1 MMKKFRYVLVTALVL
16 GSIPGCG
23 RRAPESSSEEKTEA
37 TEESSAG
44 GETKTESEKKETVKF
59 DRESKQVQEKTKKIE
74 DLVDKYFYFEEDG
87 AKQEESYFDGI
98 MSGLDDPYSCYYT
111 KEEYKRM
118 KEDDAGSF
126 SGIGATLQQDQET
139 GVVVVVDAMEGNPAE
154 KAGVMDDDKIVQVDD
169 TELTIDMDLDSVVS
183 IIRGPKGS
191 TVHIKVYRD
200 SDKKYHEFDIV
211 RDDIKVDTV
220 EHEVTKSNLG
230 YISVSQFINT
240 TEADFKAA
248 VDDLVSQG
256 VTGLVIDMRSNP
268 GGFVTSATSMADYL
282 IEDDLQA
289 DGAEKKGLLLQ
300 TKDKN
305 GKVDDEIVC
314 QDGHS
319 VDLPMVVLVNGNT
332 ASASEIFTGIMR
344 DYKKATI
351 IGTKTY
357 GKGIVQQVI
366 PLDDGSAIKIT
377 IAKYFIPSGTDI
389 HKIGIEPDKEV
400 EYEEL
405 ATDSDATEESGAD
418 DTQEQAAFDEL
429 TK

>member
-1 MMKKFRYVLVTALVL
+1 MMKKKLRVILAMSLAFGMV
-16 GSIPGCG
+16 SGCG

-37 TEESSAG
+37 V
-44 GETKTESEKKETVKF
+44 TESTTEKSEDSEEKETVEF
-59 DRESKQVQEKTKKIE
+59 DRDSKDVQDKTKKIE
-74 DLVDKYFYFEEDG
+74 DYIDKYFYFDEDG
-87 AKQEESYFDGI
+87 EKQEESYFDGI
-98 MSGLDDPYSCYYT
+98 MEGLDDPYSCYYT
-111 KEEYKRM
+111 KEEYERM
-118 KEDDAGSF
+118 KEDDSGSF
-126 SGIGATLQQDQET
+126 SGIGATLQQDVET
-139 GVVVVVDAMEGNPAE
+139 GVVVVVKPMKGNPAE
-154 KAGVMDDDKIVQVDD
+154 KAGVLAEDKIVQVDE
-169 TELTIDMDLDSVVS
+169 TELTTDMDLDSVVS

-191 TVHIKVYRD
+191 TVHLKIYRD

-220 EHEVTKSNLG
+220 EYNKISEANIG
-230 YISVSQFINT
+230 YIYVSQFINT
-240 TEADFKAA
+240 TAEDFMAA
-248 VDDLVSQG
+248 VDDLQSQG
-256 VTGLVIDMRSNP
+256 VEALVIDMRSNP
-268 GGFVTSATSMADYL
+268 GGFVKAATTMADYL
-282 IEDDLQA
+282 VEDDLLA
-289 DGAEKKGLLLQ
+289 DGAEKNGLLLQ

-332 ASASEIFTGIMR
+332 ASASEIFTGIMK

-389 HKIGIEPDKEV
+389 HKVGIEPDKVV
-400 EYEEL
+400 EYEQIASDTDA
-405 ATDSDATEESGAD
+405 ATID
-418 DTQEQAAFDEL
+418 DTQEQAALEEL
-429 TK
+429 TE

>member
-1 MMKKFRYVLVTALVL
+1 MMKKKLRVILAISLAFGMV
-16 GSIPGCG
+16 SGCG

-37 TEESSAG
+37 V
-44 GETKTESEKKETVKF
+44 TESTTEKSEDSEEKETVEF
-59 DRESKQVQEKTKKIE
+59 DRDSKDVQDKTKKIE
-74 DLVDKYFYFEEDG
+74 DYIDKYFYFDEDG
-87 AKQEESYFDGI
+87 EKQEESYFDGI
-98 MSGLDDPYSCYYT
+98 MEGLDDPYSCYYT
-111 KEEYKRM
+111 KEEYERM
-118 KEDDAGSF
+118 KEDDSGSF
-126 SGIGATLQQDQET
+126 SGIGATLQQDVET
-139 GVVVVVDAMEGNPAE
+139 GVVVVVKPMKGNPAE
-154 KAGVMDDDKIVQVDD
+154 KAGVLAEDKIVQVDE
-169 TELTIDMDLDSVVS
+169 TELTTDMDLDSVVS

-191 TVHIKVYRD
+191 TVHLKIYRD

-220 EHEVTKSNLG
+220 EYNKISEANIG
-230 YISVSQFINT
+230 YIYVSQFINT
-240 TEADFKAA
+240 TAEDFMAA
-248 VDDLVSQG
+248 VDDLQSQG
-256 VTGLVIDMRSNP
+256 VEALVIDMRSNP
-268 GGFVTSATSMADYL
+268 GGFVKAATTMADYL
-282 IEDDLQA
+282 VEDDLLA
-289 DGAEKKGLLLQ
+289 DGAEKNGLLLQ

-332 ASASEIFTGIMR
+332 ASASEIFTGIMK

-389 HKIGIEPDKEV
+389 HKVGIEPDKVV
-400 EYEEL
+400 EYEQIASDTDA
-405 ATDSDATEESGAD
+405 ATID
-418 DTQEQAAFDEL
+418 DTQEQAALEEL
-429 TK
+429 TE

>member
-1 MMKKFRYVLVTALVL
+1 MMKKKLRVILAMSLAFGMV
-16 GSIPGCG
+16 SGCG

-37 TEESSAG
+37 VTDSTTE
-44 GETKTESEKKETVKF
+44 KSEDSEEKETVEF
-59 DRESKQVQEKTKKIE
+59 DRDSKDVQDKTKKIE
-74 DLVDKYFYFEEDG
+74 DYIDKYFYFDEDG
-87 AKQEESYFDGI
+87 EKQEESYFDGI
-98 MSGLDDPYSCYYT
+98 MEGLDDPYSCYYT
-111 KEEYKRM
+111 KEEYDRM
-118 KEDDAGSF
+118 KEDDSGSF
-126 SGIGATLQQDQET
+126 SGIGATLQQDVET
-139 GVVVVVDAMEGNPAE
+139 GVVVVVKPMKGNPAE
-154 KAGVMDDDKIVQVDD
+154 KAGVLAEDKIVQVDE
-169 TELTIDMDLDSVVS
+169 TELTTDMDLDSVVS

-191 TVHIKVYRD
+191 TVHLKIYRD

-220 EHEVTKSNLG
+220 EYSKIEEANIG
-230 YISVSQFINT
+230 YIYVSQFINT
-240 TEADFKAA
+240 TAEDFMAA
-248 VDDLVSQG
+248 VDDLQSQG
-256 VTGLVIDMRSNP
+256 VESLVIDMRSNP
-268 GGFVTSATSMADYL
+268 GGFVKAATTMADYL
-282 IEDDLQA
+282 VEDDLLA
-289 DGAEKKGLLLQ
+289 DGAEKNGLLLQ

-332 ASASEIFTGIMR
+332 ASASEIFTGIMK

-389 HKIGIEPDKEV
+389 HKVGIEPDKVV
-400 EYEEL
+400 EYEPLSSE
-405 ATDSDATEESGAD
+405 TDASKVD
-418 DTQEQAAFDEL
+418 DTQEQSALEEL
-429 TK
+429 TE

>member
-1 MMKKFRYVLVTALVL
+1 MMKKKLRVILAMSLAFGMV
-16 GSIPGCG
+16 SGCG

-37 TEESSAG
+37 VTES
-44 GETKTESEKKETVKF
+44 TTEKSEDSEKKETVEF
-59 DRESKQVQEKTKKIE
+59 DRDSKDVQDKTKKIE
-74 DLVDKYFYFEEDG
+74 DYIDKYFYFDEDG
-87 AKQEESYFDGI
+87 EKQEESYFDGI
-98 MSGLDDPYSCYYT
+98 MEGLDDPYSCYYT
-111 KEEYKRM
+111 KEEYERM
-118 KEDDAGSF
+118 KEDDSGSF
-126 SGIGATLQQDQET
+126 SGIGATLQQDVET
-139 GVVVVVDAMEGNPAE
+139 GVVVVVKPMKGNPAE
-154 KAGVMDDDKIVQVDD
+154 KAGVLAEDKIVQVDE
-169 TELTIDMDLDSVVS
+169 TELTTDMDLDSVVS

-191 TVHIKVYRD
+191 TVHLKIYRD

-220 EHEVTKSNLG
+220 EYNKISEANIG
-230 YISVSQFINT
+230 YIYVSQFINT
-240 TEADFKAA
+240 TAEDFMAA
-248 VDDLVSQG
+248 VDDLQSQG
-256 VTGLVIDMRSNP
+256 VEALVIDMRSNP
-268 GGFVTSATSMADYL
+268 GGFVKAATTMADYL
-282 IEDDLQA
+282 VEDDLLA
-289 DGAEKKGLLLQ
+289 DGAEKNGLLLQ

-332 ASASEIFTGIMR
+332 ASASEIFTGIMK

-389 HKIGIEPDKEV
+389 HKVGIEPDKVV
-400 EYEEL
+400 EYEQIASDTDA
-405 ATDSDATEESGAD
+405 ATID
-418 DTQEQAAFDEL
+418 DTQEQAALEEL
-429 TK
+429 TE